1 MEYPKRPPEHVTE
14 TTSWKIL
21 RDRTPSHWLVREVSE
36 RDYGIDAYIELVGTD
51 GSLRGD
57 LVSVQ
62 LKGTEDFEWNQ
73 SKDLDEPRRA
83 TFSGINKATIN
94 YWMNMPIPAFL
105 VVTDNKDGK
114 AYFAAIKD
122 QVRSRYNEF
131 ESQQSFG
138 FELRE
143 NYELGSKCGQ
153 ILFLFGYIREKK
165 FPELESALL
174 NLLSNWS
181 SYLRFID
188 ENDHWDTHL
197 EVETEKEVFVLQL
210 CKLIEF
216 TKDYFGLK
224 FDIPDLN
231 VIYEEDRKAFVDSFS
246 SLHQISLQKIL
257 EPTRHALI
265 ETLVHLKNYVTT
277 EKGNYWMSKSPAIW
291 SMCQSLE
298 IEQWRDQK
306 YEEY

>member
-1 MEYPKRPPEHVTE
+1 MEFPKRPPEHVTE
-14 TTSWKIL
+14 TASWKVL
-21 RDRTPSHWLVREVSE
+21 RDRTPSQWLVREVSE

-51 GSLRGD
+51 GSLRGA
-57 LVSVQ
+57 LLSVQ

-73 SKDLDEPRRA
+73 SAYPDEPRTV
-83 TFSGINKATIN
+83 TFSGIKIETIN
-94 YWMNMPIPAFL
+94 YWMNLPIPAFL
-105 VVTDNKDGK
+105 VVTDNKNGK

-131 ESQQSFG
+131 ESQKSFG
-138 FELRE
+138 FVLRE
-143 NYELGSKCGQ
+143 NYELGSTCGRT
-153 ILFLFGYIREKK
+153 LFLFGYIREKR

-174 NLLSNWS
+174 NLLSHWS

-188 ENDHWDTHL
+188 ENDHWDIHL
-197 EVETEKEVFVLQL
+197 EVETEKEVFAIQL

-216 TKDYFGLK
+216 TKNYFGLK

-231 VIYEEDRKAFVDSFS
+231 TIYREDQEAFEDSFS

-257 EPTRHALI
+257 EPIRHALI
-265 ETLVHLKNYVTT
+265 ETLVYLKNYVSN
-277 EKGNYWMSKSPAIW
+277 EKGGYWMSKSPAIW
-291 SMCQSLE
+291 SMCESLE